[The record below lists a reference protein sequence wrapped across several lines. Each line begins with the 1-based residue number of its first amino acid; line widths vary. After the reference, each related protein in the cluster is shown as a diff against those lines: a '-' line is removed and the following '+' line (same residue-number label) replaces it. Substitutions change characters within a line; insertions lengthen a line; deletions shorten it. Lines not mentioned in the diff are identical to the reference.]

1 MTTPETQ
8 PGETGTTLKWSHQ
21 PGGDMPSC
29 ESAEGTDCTCACRGA
44 LHSRRLIDAVLKI
57 PAELRPVYTNTP
69 ARPLSVAE
77 LLSKMQATRSDKM
90 LHPLPDDVVLTAA
103 QELVLAEGECVQ
115 LTGEK
120 ATKRESTMLWC
131 AFADLMAGVHA
142 LAPEGGTW
150 WQLSWQVRA
159 GDQAEEI
166 ANWINARVRADQT
179 EASPETWPVVT
190 AASAE
195 TWPVML
201 AAAAVALDDTPPG
214 EPVTHDVIVA
224 VAEDEKMHRHIKPRQ
239 RKPTII
245 REMACAPVVEKIA
258 EIITDALN
266 ASELTRADQLLVLR
280 ATAAGICASTWHAPQ
295 VVRNALL
302 PAVADLLN
310 RGAPLHW
317 MNQRQLSLS
326 PSNVIEQVLANR
338 WKGYSGSW

>member
-1 MTTPETQ
+1 MTET
-8 PGETGTTLKWSHQ
+8 ETTLRWSHQ

-29 ESAEGTDCTCACRGA
+29 ESAEGTDCTCVCRGA

-77 LLSKMQATRSDKM
+77 LLAKMQTTRSDKM

-103 QELVLAEGECVQ
+103 LELLLAEGECVQ
-115 LTGEK
+115 LTGER
-120 ATKRESTMLWC
+120 ATRRESTMLWC

-142 LAPEGGTW
+142 LAPEDGTW
-150 WQLSWQVRA
+150 WELSWQVRA

-166 ANWINARVRADQT
+166 ANWINVRIRAEQAG
-179 EASPETWPVVT
+179 ASVDTGPVVT

-201 AAAAVALDDTPPG
+201 TAAAVALDDTPPG
-214 EPVTHDVIVA
+214 EPVTCDAIVT
-224 VAEDEKMHRHIKPRQ
+224 VAEDEKMQRHIKPRQ
-239 RKPTII
+239 KKPTII
-245 REMACAPVVEKIA
+245 REMACAPVVGRIA
-258 EIITDALN
+258 ETIAEALN
-266 ASELTRADQLLVLR
+266 ASELVRADQLLVLR

-302 PAVADLLN
+302 PAVTDLLN
-310 RGAPLHW
+310 RGVPLNW

-326 PSNVIEQVLANR
+326 PSDAIAQVLANR
-338 WKGYSGSW
+338 WKGYSNSW